1 VLIKVLFLQK
11 HLILNFEDIR
21 PYNDDEYHAVIQEL
35 FEVKPLMDTIDNYF
49 QDLSISEIKA
59 LLLSCTGIQD
69 FQSKMV
75 CSFIQIVI
83 DKSIKNFSYSGIDKL
98 DKDKSHLLLSNH
110 RDIVLDSALINF
122 CLNDKAYN
130 TSEIAIGSNLLSEP
144 WIKKL
149 VRINKSFI
157 VKRNIPKQEMLP
169 SSQSLS
175 AYIDYTLKEKKQS
188 IWIAQR
194 EGRAKDG
201 FDKTNP
207 GLLKMFGMAANDN
220 LLDHLIS
227 LNITPVSLAYE
238 LDPCDGFKVAE
249 LLKKSKGEE
258 YVKLK
263 GEDENNMLQGIQGY
277 KGNIHVQ
284 YGTPINDKIKKF
296 SDIKN
301 RNELLKN
308 IAEVIDK
315 EIYLNYH
322 LWNSNYVAY
331 DLLQSTSKYTSK
343 YDENGKE
350 KFQEYMNE
358 KLKGFNGDEKAKE
371 IFLKMYANPVI
382 NAEEVK

>member
-1 VLIKVLFLQK
+1 MS
-11 HLILNFEDIR
+11 LNFEDIR
-21 PYNDDEYHAVIQEL
+21 PYKDDEYKKIVQEL
-35 FEVKPLMDTIDNYF
+35 FEVQPLMDTIAYYLPE
-49 QDLSISEIKA
+49 LSIAEIKE
-59 LLLSCTGIQD
+59 LLLSYSTIQE

-75 CSFIQIVI
+75 CEFIDRI
-83 DKSIKNFSYSGIDKL
+83 IKVSVDNFSYDGVL
-98 DKDKSHLLLSNH
+98 RLNKDESYLLLSNH
-110 RDIVLDSALINF
+110 RDIVLDSALINY
-122 CLNDKAYN
+122 CLNDRQYN

-169 SSQSLS
+169 ASQNLS

-207 GLLKMFGMAANDN
+207 GVLKMFGMAAKDN
-220 LLDHLIS
+220 LLDHLIG

-238 LDPCDGFKVAE
+238 LDPCDGLKVPE
-249 LLKKSKGEE
+249 LLKKSIGEE
-258 YVKLK
+258 YVKAK
-263 GEDENNMLQGIQGY
+263 GEDEMNMIMGIKGY
-277 KGNIHVQ
+277 KGNIHIQ
-284 YGTPINDKIKKF
+284 FGESINEEIKQF
-296 SDIKN
+296 NHIKN

-308 IAEVIDK
+308 VAGVIDR
-315 EIYLNYH
+315 EIYRNYH

-331 DLLQSTSKYTSK
+331 DLLHSTTKYTEK

-350 KFQEYMNE
+350 KFQDYMSG
-358 KLKGFNGDEKAKE
+358 KLSGIEGGEQAENT
-371 IFLKMYANPVI
+371 FLQMYANPVI
-382 NAEEVK
+382 NAEGVK

>member
-1 VLIKVLFLQK
+1 MEV
-11 HLILNFEDIR
+11 NFEDIR
-21 PYNDDEYHAVIQEL
+21 PYNDDEYKGIIQQL
-35 FEVKPLMDTIDNYF
+35 FEVQPLMNTIHKYLPQYSMTELKEVLLSFDTI
-49 QDLSISEIKA
+49 Q
-59 LLLSCTGIQD
+59 G
-69 FQSKMV
+69 FQSEMV
-75 CSFIQIVI
+75 CDFITSIIQFSV
-83 DKSIKNFSYSGIDKL
+83 DKFSYDGVLKL
-98 DKDKSHLLLSNH
+98 DKDESYLLLSNH
-110 RDIVLDSALINF
+110 RDIVLDSALINW
-122 CLNDKAYN
+122 CLNDRKYN
-130 TSEIAIGSNLLSEP
+130 TSEIAIGSNLLKEE

-169 SSQSLS
+169 ASQNLS

-207 GLLKMFGMAANDN
+207 GVLKMFGMAAKDN

-238 LDPCDGFKVAE
+238 LDPCDSLKVPE

-258 YVKLK
+258 YVKTE
-263 GEDENNMLQGIQGY
+263 GEDEKNMLLGIQGH
-277 KGNIHVQ
+277 KGNVHIQ
-284 YGTPINDKIKKF
+284 FGSPINEKIKQF

-308 IAEVIDK
+308 IAGVIDNEVYK
-315 EIYLNYH
+315 NYH

-331 DLLQSTSKYTSK
+331 DLLHSSSKYVEK

-350 KFQEYMNE
+350 KFQDYIND
-358 KLKGFNGDEKAKE
+358 KLGDSANNKE
-371 IFLKMYANPVI
+371 ALDIFLLMYANPVI
-382 NAEEVK
+382 NSESAK